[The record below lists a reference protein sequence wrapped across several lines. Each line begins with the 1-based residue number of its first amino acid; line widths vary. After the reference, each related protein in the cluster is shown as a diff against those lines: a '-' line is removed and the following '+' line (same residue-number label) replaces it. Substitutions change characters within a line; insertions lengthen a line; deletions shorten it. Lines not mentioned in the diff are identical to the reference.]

1 MSTKITIIVPVYNAE
16 SLIGRCLDS
25 ILAQTSSNY
34 ELLVVDDG
42 STDATYDIIKEYE
55 EKYSQITVLHYA
67 TNEGL
72 AINRRRGISAAK
84 YDYIIFVDSDDTL
97 NPHLI
102 EYLTDMLDK
111 RHFDLIRYK
120 VRLVDDKPGKNHE
133 RFNSPPLLKSITG
146 VEALK
151 AWSIPGNKY
160 ALFWLYCFHKSLFSK
175 FEIPNFRY
183 NEDMC
188 SIPFLILNSD
198 SVINLDYVGYN
209 YTHSNPLSMTND
221 RSEKAMNFKAKIF
234 FEAYDFIIQHFLDFN
249 NLDYE
254 SKIFFIDDFKKSLT
268 KKYNSFSDE
277 LKNTFKEE
285 FESRINKIY

>member
-16 SLIGRCLDS
+16 TLIGRCLES
-25 ILAQTSSNY
+25 ILAQTSQNY

-42 STDATYDIIKEYE
+42 STDTTYSIIKEYE
-55 EKYSQITVLHYA
+55 KKYSQMRVVRYEK
-67 TNEGL
+67 NEGL
-72 AINRRRGISAAK
+72 AINRRRGINAAK

-102 EYLTDMLDK
+102 EYLTDILDK
-111 RHFDLIRYK
+111 KHFDLIRYK
-120 VRLVDDKPGKNHE
+120 VCLVDDKPGKDHE
-133 RFNSPPLLKSITG
+133 RFNSTPLSEPITG

-151 AWSIPGNKY
+151 TWSIPGNKY

-188 SIPFLILNSD
+188 SVPFLILNSD
-198 SVINLDYVGYN
+198 CVINLDYVGYN

-221 RSEKAMNFKAKIF
+221 RSKKAMSFKAKMF
-234 FEAYDFIIQHFLDFN
+234 FEAYDFIIQNFLDFKK
-249 NLDYE
+249 LDYE
-254 SKIFFIDDFKKSLT
+254 SKIFFINDFKKSLT

-277 LKNTFKEE
+277 LKIAFKEQ
-285 FESRINKIY
+285 FEDRINKIY